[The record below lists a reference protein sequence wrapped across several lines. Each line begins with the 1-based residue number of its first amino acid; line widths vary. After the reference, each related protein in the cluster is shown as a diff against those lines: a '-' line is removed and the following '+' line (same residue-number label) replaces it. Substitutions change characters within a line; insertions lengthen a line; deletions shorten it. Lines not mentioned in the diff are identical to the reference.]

1 MMDLIVARSKYSLRH
16 WVKML
21 LVKSCEKFRRVL
33 CSDRVETTI
42 HKFLMRTDEGL
53 SLESTEGAEDKPRWE
68 LG

>member
-1 MMDLIVARSKYSLRH
+1 MMDLIVARSKYSLRYL
-16 WVKML
+16 VKML
-21 LVKSCEKFRRVL
+21 SVKSCEKFRRVL
-33 CSDRVETTI
+33 CSDRVETTV